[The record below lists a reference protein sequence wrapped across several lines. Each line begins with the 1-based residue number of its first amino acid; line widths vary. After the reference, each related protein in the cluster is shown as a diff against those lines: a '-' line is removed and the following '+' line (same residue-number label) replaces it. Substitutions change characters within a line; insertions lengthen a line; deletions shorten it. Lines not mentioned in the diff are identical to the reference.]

1 MTIRR
6 QLAFSYLAIFTLLGL
21 NLLNY
26 FWTDTMRQSAF
37 EDLRRAISRQT
48 LISSVQQ
55 QLGDYNKQ
63 VTLLV
68 QITGEGGPSAPS
80 KSERDQFN
88 GHLDQ
93 IAREIRE
100 IGAHRMEVH
109 RIQADDLGRRRDE
122 DAAEILIAPFAVEP
136 VGVRARPHQAD
147 AVSLG
152 DVVFGHDGPGYR
164 HGAAVGGSRLRAI
177 RDGCPTPSV

>member
-6 QLAFSYLAIFTLLGL
+6 QLALSYLAIFTLLGL
-21 NLLNY
+21 NLLIY

-80 KSERDQFN
+80 K
-88 GHLDQ
+88 
-93 IAREIRE
+93 ARRTSSTAIWTR
-100 IGAHRMEVH
+100 
-109 RIQADDLGRRRDE
+109 LGRRSGKSAR
-122 DAAEILIAPFAVEP
+122 LQ
-136 VGVRARPHQAD
+136 VRWI
-147 AVSLG
+147 
-152 DVVFGHDGPGYR
+152 
-164 HGAAVGGSRLRAI
+164 SRASNLWKKDLAI
-177 RDGCPTPSV
+177 